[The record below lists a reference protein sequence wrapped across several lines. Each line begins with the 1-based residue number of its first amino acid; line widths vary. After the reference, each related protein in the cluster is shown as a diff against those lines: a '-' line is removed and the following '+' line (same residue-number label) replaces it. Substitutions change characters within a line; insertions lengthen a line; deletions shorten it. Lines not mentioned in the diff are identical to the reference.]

1 MRVVITGSMGSVAGL
16 LVPRLARS
24 FDLTLVSRRPPVC
37 DPPEHLQIDLDD
49 VEGLVGACEGAD
61 AVVHL
66 AGESHTFATWDQLVG
81 PNVTGLVNLFE
92 AARRA
97 GVMKV
102 VFASSN
108 HVTGMYDLEKQWP
121 IGPGQPIRPDSPY
134 GVTKAFGEAMGRYY
148 SDNFGI
154 AVICLRIGWALER
167 PHNEV
172 ARFMWLSPDDLAR
185 LVTGAL
191 LSTVR
196 FGIYYGVSD
205 NTQRHWAI
213 DNAQVDLGYEPQ
225 DDSEVYF
232 AGPESRIDGDDDH
245 S

>member
-1 MRVVITGSMGSVAGL
+1 MRVVITGSMGSVASL
-16 LVPRLARS
+16 LVPRLVDT

-37 DPPEHLQIDLDD
+37 DPAEHLQIDLGD
-49 VEGLVGACEGAD
+49 VEALVAACEGAD

-66 AGESHTFATWDQLVG
+66 AGQSHTLATWEQLVG

-108 HVTGMYDLEKQWP
+108 HITGMYDLEKEWP
-121 IGPGQPIRPDSPY
+121 IRPDQPIRPDSLY
-134 GVTKAFGEAMGRYY
+134 GVTKAFGEALGRYY

-185 LVTGAL
+185 LVSGAL
-191 LSTVR
+191 LSRVR
-196 FGIYYGVSD
+196 FGIYYGVSA
-205 NTQRHWAI
+205 NTQRHWSVE
-213 DNAQVDLGYEPQ
+213 NAQVDLGYEPL
-225 DDSEVYF
+225 DNSEVYF
-232 AGPESRIDGDDDH
+232 VGPEPA
-245 S
+245 